1 MKSEQKPIDKEIKMT
16 TPRRIETM
24 VKQGNGRQLVREMA
38 RYRSDLPEGMIDDL
52 ASNPVAFHAMALVRL
67 VEMQQGHLPHART
80 LARQIAAVQ
89 CDDGSF
95 GDVAVTALAARALLD
110 SREPAVE
117 RAGIDAIDA
126 LAATQLDDGSFPA
139 EPWPGSPA
147 SGLATAFVLVQLARQ
162 PHARAR
168 LNLESAASWLRSRI
182 MTMPEPDRSLT
193 RIALA
198 RCAAHVAGQ
207 ARRLLELAA

>member
-1 MKSEQKPIDKEIKMT
+1 MT

-24 VKQGNGRQLVREMA
+24 VKQGNGRRLVQEMA
-38 RYRSDLPEGMIDDL
+38 RYRTDLPEGMIDEL

-95 GDVAVTALAARALLD
+95 GEVAVTALAARALLD
-110 SREPAVE
+110 SRDPAVE

-126 LAATQLDDGSFPA
+126 LGRLQLEEGAFPA
-139 EPWPGSPA
+139 EPWPDSPA
-147 SGLATAFVLVQLARQ
+147 SVLATAFVLVQLARQ

-168 LNLESAASWLRSRI
+168 LNLESAASWLRSRL
-182 MTMPEPDRSLT
+182 MAMPEPERSLART
-193 RIALA
+193 ALA
-198 RCAAHVAGQ
+198 RCATIVAGQ